1 MKVIIDLAHD
11 VFGPTI
17 KFMTAECSTA
27 LMTDVGHPVAMANR
41 VIPGVQEVT
50 SFIMMYSALLDRGYS
65 RDEFEKKISSREPDG
80 K

>member
-1 MKVIIDLAHD
+1 
-11 VFGPTI
+11 
-17 KFMTAECSTA
+17 
-27 LMTDVGHPVAMANR
+27 MTDVGHPVAMANR

-80 K
+80 KWPLSVKYGKKYISVVGKIWN